1 MEADDSGSTDDYDDI
16 DADYAECEQGLENI
30 VRQLEVAHVLLKSFS
45 EKVTRNDKL
54 VPTQDGASLWKE
66 YGLEV
71 PSSMDAVYEVL
82 DGASKSDI
90 EATGRVTFGE
100 RLVQLF
106 RVSSFDI
113 FES

>member
-1 MEADDSGSTDDYDDI
+1 MEADESGSSDYDDI
-16 DADYAECEQGLENI
+16 EADYAECKQGLENI

-54 VPTQDGASLWKE
+54 VPTQDGVSLWKE

-71 PSSMDAVYEVL
+71 PSSIDVVYEVL

-106 RVSSFDI
+106 KVSSFDV